1 MDNLHILRV
10 ALSSSSIHKMN
21 LFTRLIGKEKN
32 SRSENNSN
40 EHKMAIEDRQTFEI
54 GNYSLSLVTLR

>member
-1 MDNLHILRV
+1 
-10 ALSSSSIHKMN
+10 MN
-21 LFTRLIGKEKN
+21 NIIFEFSKFTKHFCEANSKK

-54 GNYSLSLVTLR
+54 GNYSLSFATLR